1 MILEHQLWCDDIRF
15 DLPETILCSNFFII
29 YTILSS
35 MGYKIYFKK
44 DLNLNLIGL
53 IFLNIKNIEFI
64 DGDLQDKNI
73 LALGDII
80 VFMCQYQLFFLY
92 YVLIKN

>member
-15 DLPETILCSNFFII
+15 DLPETMIMFEFFYYLC
-29 YTILSS
+29 TILSS

-53 IFLNIKNIEFI
+53 IF
-64 DGDLQDKNI
+64 
-73 LALGDII
+73 
-80 VFMCQYQLFFLY
+80 
-92 YVLIKN
+92 